1 LTKVEQTL
9 TNKGEMSEKRQFDIM
24 NKVVLKHH
32 NKMMKFKKDEKKEKE
47 LKEYHIEKQKESD
60 LLLKNK
66 LKDID

>member
-1 LTKVEQTL
+1 
-9 TNKGEMSEKRQFDIM
+9 MSEKRQFDIM